1 LQTVPVFFGIRLAL
15 MFSFFF
21 INSAVIPAQVKTLKW
36 SPPFEFGKKESSVE
50 IIGQAQGDLIGI
62 VPLSGKSNAFVI
74 KRFNADTLS
83 LQNSHVV
90 ELADDEF
97 SKQELEEV
105 FVFREQ
111 IVAFASVKNRNK
123 VGRSLMLN
131 VYSTQGQ
138 TIIENKW
145 LCDMPESRFKVKSQF
160 GYHISAH
167 DSLILF
173 YNEITE
179 KDQDDIGYDLVVF
192 DEKFEKKFEKKLV
205 LPYRS
210 ETIEINDWKI
220 DSEGTL
226 WFLTGVLPTKKAGAH
241 DSGFQNLKRH
251 ILFSYDAGANKLKEF
266 DVSLKDRWVV
276 ALTFEELPNHQIGIG
291 GFYSNDPTFS
301 IAGTFFIRIDGESKS
316 VVSTGLM
323 AFDKDF
329 IRDFNLNGTFSKEL
343 NDYYFDYFIPSNDGG
358 AWFLAEQFYL
368 TEQFMMDGSTGR
380 QSISYTY
387 YYNDILVVKVSP
399 EGEIL
404 FTKRIP
410 KSQYSINDGGPFL
423 SYSLAVQNDELN
435 MVFYDH
441 EDNTSLDSRF
451 DPRSMS
457 NVRKARLNVITVNS
471 TGELSREQLPAFENK
486 RLVNPK
492 RFFTNDKGTMYA
504 LSVGGKQRR
513 ILKIEP

>member
-1 LQTVPVFFGIRLAL
+1 
-15 MFSFFF
+15 
-21 INSAVIPAQVKTLKW
+21 
-36 SPPFEFGKKESSVE
+36 
-50 IIGQAQGDLIGI
+50 
-62 VPLSGKSNAFVI
+62 
-74 KRFNADTLS
+74 
-83 LQNSHVV
+83 
-90 ELADDEF
+90 
-97 SKQELEEV
+97 
-105 FVFREQ
+105 
-111 IVAFASVKNRNK
+111 
-123 VGRSLMLN
+123 
-131 VYSTQGQ
+131 
-138 TIIENKW
+138 
-145 LCDMPESRFKVKSQF
+145 
-160 GYHISAH
+160 
-167 DSLILF
+167 LILF